1 MTQDDIILYG
11 SIKTIDG
18 FQMVDGTDVP
28 VQVSFNVTDV
38 QEGESGSIA
47 VEEEWKTSSR
57 KEKVV
62 LILLWSA
69 VPQR

>member
-1 MTQDDIILYG
+1 
-11 SIKTIDG
+11 
-18 FQMVDGTDVP
+18 MVDGTDVP